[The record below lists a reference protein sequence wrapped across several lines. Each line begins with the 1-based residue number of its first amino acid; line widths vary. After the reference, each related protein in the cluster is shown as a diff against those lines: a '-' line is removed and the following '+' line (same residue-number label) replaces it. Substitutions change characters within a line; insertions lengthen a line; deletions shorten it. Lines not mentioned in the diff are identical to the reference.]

1 MALMQQHKYLEE
13 IIDREDVVQ
22 NWFPGDKREEC
33 WHKQQAEYGFDD
45 RETWS
50 LDATFF
56 QWLYERLRM
65 FKDIG
70 GEVVDFNFYKFDV
83 DGSKLTQLEIIDK
96 MISNCEQ
103 IIKIKSDD
111 IGGETAIL
119 EQETARLWSIVIP
132 AMWW

>member
-1 MALMQQHKYLEE
+1 MQQHRYLEE
-13 IIDREDVVQ
+13 IIGREEVVQ
-22 NWFPGDKREEC
+22 NWLPGDEREER
-33 WHKQQAEYGFDD
+33 WQKQQAEYGFDD

-50 LDATFF
+50 LDTTFF

-70 GEVVDFNFYKFDV
+70 GDVVDLNFNSFEI

-103 IIKIKSDD
+103 IIKNDIPDD
-111 IGGETAIL
+111 ETARL
-119 EQETARLWSIVIP
+119 EQETARLWSIVVP

>member
-1 MALMQQHKYLEE
+1 MQQHRYLEE
-13 IIDREDVVQ
+13 IIEREKVVQ
-22 NWFPGDKREEC
+22 NWFPGDEREER
-33 WHKQQAEYGFDD
+33 WQKQRDEYGFDD

-70 GEVVDFNFYKFDV
+70 GKTVDLSYHTFDV
-83 DGSKLTQLEIIDK
+83 DGSEMTQLEIIDW

-103 IIKIKSDD
+103 IIKSDD

-119 EQETARLWSIVIP
+119 EQETVRLWSIVLP

>member
-1 MALMQQHKYLEE
+1 MQQHRYLEE
-13 IIDREDVVQ
+13 IIGREEVVQ
-22 NWFPGDKREEC
+22 NWLPGDEREER
-33 WHKQQAEYGFDD
+33 WQKQQAEYGFDD

-50 LDATFF
+50 LDTTFF

-70 GEVVDFNFYKFDV
+70 GDVVDLNFNSFEI
-83 DGSKLTQLEIIDK
+83 DGSKLRQLEIIDK

-103 IIKIKSDD
+103 IIKNDIPDD
-111 IGGETAIL
+111 ETARL
-119 EQETARLWSIVIP
+119 EQETARLWSIVVP

>member
-13 IIDREDVVQ
+13 IIKREDVVQ
-22 NWFPGDKREEC
+22 NWLPEDKRKER
-33 WHKQQAEYGFDD
+33 WQKQRAEYGFDD

-50 LDATFF
+50 LDTTFF

-65 FKDIG
+65 FRDIG
-70 GEVVDFNFYKFDV
+70 GETVDLNFHSFEV
-83 DGSKLTQLEIIDK
+83 DGLKLTQLEIIDK

-103 IIKIKSDD
+103 IIKNDIPDD
-111 IGGETAIL
+111 ETARL
-119 EQETARLWSIVIP
+119 EQETARLWSIVVP

>member
-1 MALMQQHKYLEE
+1 MQQHKYLEE
-13 IIDREDVVQ
+13 VIKREDVVQ
-22 NWFPGDKREEC
+22 NWLPGDEREKR
-33 WHKQQAEYGFDD
+33 WQKQRDEYGFDD

-50 LDATFF
+50 LDTTFF

-65 FKDIG
+65 FRDIG
-70 GEVVDFNFYKFDV
+70 GEVVDLNFHSFEV

-103 IIKIKSDD
+103 IIKNGIPDD
-111 IGGETAIL
+111 ETARL
-119 EQETARLWSIVIP
+119 EQETARLWSIVVP